1 MTGLAKNTAAMNRA
15 GAACG
20 CGALIYLAARSLLTR
35 LASLLLALRVPGA
48 SLQNPAG
55 ASQLEAALLRIGV
68 SGLALAAPFL
78 LLAVLPLPR
87 PLPLGRGARGIRPR
101 LFLFFWGMMLAGNLL
116 AGALVRAT
124 GPENARV
131 ELPGGGM
138 PLAAAF
144 AAVCL
149 LPAVGEELLFRGLL
163 QGWLRPFGAPAA
175 VLGQAVLF
183 ALLHGRL
190 SACVAAL
197 LGGVALGLCAEWSGS
212 LRPGM
217 WFHLYNNVL
226 AFTGQYASQYA
237 SPETGQLVSLAVLLG
252 GPLAAAA
259 VWASGRAGGRRARV
273 NALAMGKGA
282 AWPLG
287 CPGWVCS
294 ALFLLALSLWQTFV

>member
-1 MTGLAKNTAAMNRA
+1 
-15 GAACG
+15 
-20 CGALIYLAARSLLTR
+20 
-35 LASLLLALRVPGA
+35 
-48 SLQNPAG
+48 
-55 ASQLEAALLRIGV
+55 
-68 SGLALAAPFL
+68 
-78 LLAVLPLPR
+78 
-87 PLPLGRGARGIRPR
+87 
-101 LFLFFWGMMLAGNLL
+101 MLAGNLL

-190 SACVAAL
+190 SACLAAL

-212 LRPGM
+212 LRPCM
-217 WFHLYNNVL
+217 WFHLYNNIL

>member
-1 MTGLAKNTAAMNRA
+1 MNRA

-87 PLPLGRGARGIRPR
+87 PLPLGRGVRGIRPR

-190 SACVAAL
+190 SACLAA
-197 LGGVALGLCAEWSGS
+197 
-212 LRPGM
+212 
-217 WFHLYNNVL
+217 
-226 AFTGQYASQYA
+226 
-237 SPETGQLVSLAVLLG
+237 LLG

>member
-1 MTGLAKNTAAMNRA
+1 MNRA

-87 PLPLGRGARGIRPR
+87 PLPLGRGVRGIRPR

-175 VLGQAVLF
+175 VLGQAVL
-183 ALLHGRL
+183 
-190 SACVAAL
+190 
-197 LGGVALGLCAEWSGS
+197 
-212 LRPGM
+212 
-217 WFHLYNNVL
+217 
-226 AFTGQYASQYA
+226 
-237 SPETGQLVSLAVLLG
+237 LG

>member
-1 MTGLAKNTAAMNRA
+1 MPGLAKNTAAMNRA

-87 PLPLGRGARGIRPR
+87 PLPLGRGVRGIRPR
-101 LFLFFWGMMLAGNLL
+101 LFLFFWGMMLARNLL

-190 SACVAAL
+190 SACLAAL

-212 LRPGM
+212 LRPCM
-217 WFHLYNNVL
+217 WVHLYNIL